1 MVIHKRKHETPVSWG
16 LRMRT
21 RSKTRRLFVDFL
33 PPAQGLAAE
42 AQRLQRTDLSRGSLA
57 SALPVLWG
65 LTVQLPP

>member
-1 MVIHKRKHETPVSWG
+1 MIHKRKHETPVSWG
-16 LRMRT
+16 LRMQT